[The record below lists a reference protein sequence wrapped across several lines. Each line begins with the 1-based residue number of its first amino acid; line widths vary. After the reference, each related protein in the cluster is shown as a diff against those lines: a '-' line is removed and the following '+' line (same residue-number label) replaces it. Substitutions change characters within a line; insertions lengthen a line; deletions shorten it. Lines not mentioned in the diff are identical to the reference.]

1 MDTDHIEPLDLI
13 VPADDQADAGDSMSI
28 AESLWFPGPG
38 LEVSDPWWPRVSTH
52 ADASL
57 TETGS
62 MEPTPRKMSKKA
74 RFRASEKSIRNL
86 LSDWAQDQGTYPS
99 TEAKNEIALWL
110 DITRARVTNFC
121 NNNRKRFWKVDGKHM
136 SFVMCV
142 KESQKQKGEIKRPD

>member
-1 MDTDHIEPLDLI
+1 
-13 VPADDQADAGDSMSI
+13 VPVDDQADAGEADAGDSMSI

-86 LSDWAQDQGTYPS
+86 LSCWLKDQCAYPS
-99 TEAKNEIALWL
+99 VEAKNEIAFWL
-110 DITRARVTNFC
+110 GITPARVTNFC
-121 NNNRKRFWKVDGKHM
+121 NNHRKRFWKVDGKHM

-142 KESQKQKGEIKRPD
+142 KESQKGMTVVKTHHTSTRPF